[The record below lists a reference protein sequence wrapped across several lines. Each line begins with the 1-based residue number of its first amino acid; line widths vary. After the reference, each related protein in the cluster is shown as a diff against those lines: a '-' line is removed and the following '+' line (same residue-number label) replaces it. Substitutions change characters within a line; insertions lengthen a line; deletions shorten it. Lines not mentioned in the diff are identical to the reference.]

1 MRTKALLDF
10 CDRIDATPL
19 SQAIQS
25 TPWVVPAVQTVH
37 IFAIAAVMSAVL
49 MINLRLLGVAGTDQ
63 PLARVADRFRPVI
76 WWMLPL
82 LLATGTV
89 LIIGEPTR
97 ELGNWIFQ
105 LKMLLLV
112 SVVALLLVFQRPLA
126 RDPQHWDAH
135 RRGARL
141 LAIVS
146 LILWC
151 GIIFAGRWIAY
162 L

>member
-1 MRTKALLDF
+1 MDFTCGYPPGPSSIEWARCAEELGYGRVYLHDSPALYWDV
-10 CDRIDATPL
+10 
-19 SQAIQS
+19 
-25 TPWVVPAVQTVH
+25 WVT
-37 IFAIAAVMSAVL
+37 
-49 MINLRLLGVAGTDQ
+49 
-63 PLARVADRFRPVI
+63 LARVADRFRPVI

-126 RDPQHWDAH
+126 RDPQYWDAH